1 MTAHKLMNILK
12 DIPVLI
18 TGGCGMVGSH
28 LAEYYFDRGQKATAT
43 YYTHPTIDLEEVRH
57 KAAYIPCD
65 VRDSALVQQ
74 IVDRIRP
81 QVIYHLAAQSYPT
94 ISWEKPAETI
104 DININGTVNLFE
116 SVKCIRKTTPDY
128 DPMIV
133 IACSSAEYGAALTPE
148 NVPIKETAPL
158 QPLHPYGVSKVG
170 QDLLGFQYFCNDG
183 IRNIRARIFNTTG
196 PRKVQDVVS
205 DFTQRAVLWELGKVS
220 SISVGNL
227 QTKRAITDVRDLIL
241 ALIQLADKGIPGE
254 VYNICGDSIY
264 QIADIISIIEKQLG
278 KEIPV
283 TENPDL
289 LRASDEP
296 IIYGDAAKLKK
307 CTGWKQSYSLEQT
320 IADMLTYWRM
330 KLS

>member
-1 MTAHKLMNILK
+1 
-12 DIPVLI
+12 
-18 TGGCGMVGSH
+18 
-28 LAEYYFDRGQKATAT
+28 
-43 YYTHPTIDLEEVRH
+43 
-57 KAAYIPCD
+57 
-65 VRDSALVQQ
+65 
-74 IVDRIRP
+74 
-81 QVIYHLAAQSYPT
+81 
-94 ISWEKPAETI
+94 
-104 DININGTVNLFE
+104 
-116 SVKCIRKTTPDY
+116 
-128 DPMIV
+128 
-133 IACSSAEYGAALTPE
+133 
-148 NVPIKETAPL
+148 
-158 QPLHPYGVSKVG
+158 
-170 QDLLGFQYFCNDG
+170 NDG

-330 KLS
+330 KL